1 MSIARPI
8 RAGRNAPTRAGNPRK
23 DSLTSPRNLPS
34 QNPVSAARTR
44 PKISNEVTGPG
55 NKVTNGQAATTR
67 LGSVVVAAVAVVGAV
82 VGVASGLS
90 DVIIQAANVV
100 SHKYIKKEVL
110 DILGETR

>member
-1 MSIARPI
+1 M
-8 RAGRNAPTRAGNPRK
+8 
-23 DSLTSPRNLPS
+23 
-34 QNPVSAARTR
+34 
-44 PKISNEVTGPG
+44 
-55 NKVTNGQAATTR
+55 
-67 LGSVVVAAVAVVGAV
+67 VVAAVAV